1 MLLHFDKI
9 PETSMPNPRG
19 GQGEM
24 ISRIVQDGDN
34 KIMYARLT
42 PGSSIGLHTHERD
55 SEVVYILSGAGKALY
70 GGEYEPLSP
79 GSCHYCPKG
88 RAHSLINDGAE
99 DLVFLAVIPVHN
111 P

>member
-1 MLLHFDKI
+1 MLLNFTEI
-9 PETSMPNPRG
+9 EETVLPNPRG

-70 GGEYEPLSP
+70 GGEYEPLSA

-88 RAHSLINDGAE
+88 RAHSIINDGAE